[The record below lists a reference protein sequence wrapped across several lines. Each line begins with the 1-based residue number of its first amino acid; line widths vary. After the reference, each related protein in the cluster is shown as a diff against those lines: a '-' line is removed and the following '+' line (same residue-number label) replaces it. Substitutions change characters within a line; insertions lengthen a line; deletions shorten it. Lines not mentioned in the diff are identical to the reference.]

1 MSKKEGK
8 KEEIKKD
15 KNVKE
20 ETSSKKKKNNS
31 KKEDRKVV
39 EKKENVSKEIKKND
53 KKQKEEK
60 EAKKENT
67 TELKKV
73 EETKKERKPIS
84 EKVVIFSIIA
94 AILVVAFGIFG
105 YYFYATN
112 MIPVATYD
120 GGKVTKSEF
129 AIYYKTFQPMLT
141 YYGYS
146 DDIIPQQIANKAAL
160 DKIIIKEAKK
170 EGVTIPDDRKKE
182 IDEQFQDKN
191 QIKQL
196 EEQGI
201 NANQMKQLYYDDAM
215 ISAYID
221 KKVQDLSDE
230 DVLNY
235 IKSNSTNSENLD
247 LNSYETNHVLFKTTS
262 DSGTALSNE
271 EKANKK
277 AQAEAVLQRVKN
289 GEDIATIA
297 KDLSEDTGTKDNG
310 GSYTVYMDG
319 QTDDKYASAVKS
331 MQVGDVVLVESSYGY
346 HVIKLASITENGR
359 AKSEYDRENLVNEN
373 INKISTDRNFKVNE
387 DNLKKAVKQI
397 SGKSSTDSDNTTTN
411 NTTTNN
417 TTTSTTTN
425 STDSSKSSTST
436 GE

>member
-73 EETKKERKPIS
+73 EETKRERKPIS

-411 NTTTNN
+411 NTTT
-417 TTTSTTTN
+417 STTTN

>member
-182 IDEQFQDKN
+182 IDKQFQDKD

-411 NTTTNN
+411 NTTT
-417 TTTSTTTN
+417 STTTN